1 MTKSAFTQVK
11 TISAAEYRET
21 IKKHGRLPIITG
33 EYRPLTKKRTHGPK
47 EHDLQKQIVEL
58 FRFHGFKV
66 FLMDAMTG
74 VGYFGNDDDRR
85 FAFIADLKNRGY
97 EKGQPDICVVRN
109 KVWFIELKRGKG
121 GRTSIAQKDMADWLM
136 NHGHNYALIDSLERA
151 RDLATNPCN

>member
-1 MTKSAFTQVK
+1 MTQVK
-11 TISAAEYRET
+11 TISAAEYRKI
-21 IKKHGRLPIITG
+21 IKNKGRLPIVTG
-33 EYRPLTKKRTHGPK
+33 KYSLQTKKRAHGPK

-85 FAFIADLKNRGY
+85 FAFIADLKARGY

-121 GRTSIAQKDMADWLM
+121 GRTSIAQKDMAEWLM
-136 NHGHNYALIDSLERA
+136 THGHNYTLIDSLERA

>member
-1 MTKSAFTQVK
+1 MKFTQVQ
-11 TISAAEYRET
+11 TISAAEYRKI
-21 IKKHGRLPIITG
+21 IKRGRLTEITG
-33 EYRPLTKKRTHGPK
+33 VYCPQTRKHAVGPK

-74 VGYFGNDDDRR
+74 VGYFGDDDSRR
-85 FAFIADLKNRGY
+85 FAFIADLKARGY

-121 GRTSIAQKDMADWLM
+121 GRTSIAQKDMGQWLM
-136 NHGHNYALIDSLERA
+136 DHGHNYALIDSLERA

>member
-1 MTKSAFTQVK
+1 MKVIH
-11 TISAAEYRET
+11 ISASEYREMHKNLT
-21 IKKHGRLPIITG
+21 GRAKLGVKVGNHTTK
-33 EYRPLTKKRTHGPK
+33 TKKRTHGPK

-85 FAFIADLKNRGY
+85 FAFIADLKARGY

-136 NHGHNYALIDSLERA
+136 THGHNYALIDSLERA

>member
-1 MTKSAFTQVK
+1 MTQVK
-11 TISAAEYRET
+11 TISAAEYREI
-21 IKKHGRLPIITG
+21 IKNHGRSPIMTDK
-33 EYRPLTKKRTHGPK
+33 YSLQTKKRAHGPK
-47 EHDLQKQIVEL
+47 EHVLQKQIVEL

-85 FAFIADLKNRGY
+85 FAFIADLKARGY

-121 GRTSIAQKDMADWLM
+121 GRASIEQKDMAEWLM
-136 NHGHNYALIDSLERA
+136 THGHNYALIDSLERA

>member
-1 MTKSAFTQVK
+1 MKLIHMT
-11 TISAAEYRET
+11 AAEYRKT
-21 IKKHGRLPIITG
+21 NRNLTVDAKFGDGTG
-33 EYRPLTKKRTHGPK
+33 KYSPKGKKRAVGAK

-58 FRFHGFKV
+58 FRFYGFKV

-74 VGYFGNDDDRR
+74 VGYFGDDDSRR
-85 FAFIADLKNRGY
+85 FAFIADLKARGY

-121 GRTSIAQKDMADWLM
+121 GRTSIAQKDIGQWLM
-136 NHGHNYALIDSLERA
+136 DHGHNYALIDSLERA